1 MPHPDVEARASEL
14 LRVLQVPEAQAEYLR
29 PRVTDLLN
37 QVRAD
42 ALACAA
48 RLIAPGPIER
58 RSTPQPTVIELE
70 GLAATLDAGARV
82 TRQGKAW
89 PSK

>member
-29 PRVTDLLN
+29 PRVTDL
-37 QVRAD
+37 
-42 ALACAA
+42 
-48 RLIAPGPIER
+48 
-58 RSTPQPTVIELE
+58 E